1 MRKPAKPNRAHICRL
16 SLAIIGCLL
25 RWWLWL
31 LHYNERGKD
40 PEPLQPHLPKE
51 GTKTYFV
58 VVYAIWSHFHPI
70 SRLWLPNK
78 DNSLDMVLNAL
89 IYSFWGEILLPG
101 LQQKCTGSPTLKTNL
116 KFCNFWDSCA
126 SANKGISISRRV
138 RKIQTMCQWRSDET
152 TKVLI

>member
-1 MRKPAKPNRAHICRL
+1 MDMDLEFGYAAIRKWSRRASYMRKPAKPNSAHICRL

-70 SRLWLPNK
+70 SRPWLPNK
-78 DNSLDMVLNAL
+78 DKSLDMVLNAL
-89 IYSFWGEILLPG
+89 ICSFWGEILLPG

-116 KFCNFWDSCA
+116 KFCNFLGLVC
-126 SANKGISISRRV
+126 IS
-138 RKIQTMCQWRSDET
+138 K
-152 TKVLI
+152 